1 MHALKT
7 VCIAPTPKLPAKHHQ
22 IAALSFTVLPAL
34 ALPSLL
40 SAAPRQVNPRGWNS
54 CAFSSY
60 DGCFRTFMAGCVK
73 GCTSS
78 QPMDRWLVCISL
90 CDGDIERSCAGLGCF
105 SSGED

>member
-7 VCIAPTPKLPAKHHQ
+7 VCITPTPKLPAKHHQ
-22 IAALSFTVLPAL
+22 IAALSFTGLPAL

-40 SAAPRQVNPRGWNS
+40 SAAPRQVNPRGRNS

-90 CDGDIERSCAGLGCF
+90 CDGDIKRSCAGLGCF